1 MAAVEGASC
10 FGKTGAAFAD
20 VAAAAV
26 GEVVACLGLVVV
38 ADVVVAGR
46 RLLKAGF
53 GSGNVAENYTTICF
67 NFLQCLALD
76 ATANCICEI
85 RCIALDGF
93 DLNTVHKL
101 SS

>member
-10 FGKTGAAFAD
+10 FGKTDAA

-46 RLLKAGF
+46 RLLKAGL
-53 GSGNVAENYTTICF
+53 GSGNVAENYTKLFF
-67 NFLQCLALD
+67 NIFCSA
-76 ATANCICEI
+76 
-85 RCIALDGF
+85 
-93 DLNTVHKL
+93 
-101 SS
+101 